1 MPLDLK
7 KAHEDNDRAVLKAYG
22 LTSKA
27 TEQEIVSKLFELYD
41 KEAKEIEQEKK
52 KEEEKS
58 KAASKKRSGKTK

>member
-1 MPLDLK
+1 M
-7 KAHEDNDRAVLKAYG
+7 
-22 LTSKA
+22 
-27 TEQEIVSKLFELYD
+27 SKLFELYD